1 MSKFALLICV
11 DDPSIDGGGS
21 SYADALAF
29 SRALK
34 RYWSFNDSEI
44 VVLSSRGR
52 GELYATRANV
62 EKQFETARGVEKLD
76 SLIVGFWGRGVI
88 APQDNKRRFCLA
100 NFDASDVRGTTVSL
114 GSLVSATLRLR
125 AKDSCF
131 ICDCRPTGLDGGV
144 LNADDQD
151 CKTLLNYARR
161 TEPGY
166 KFAALTACSAGERPI
181 DLVEGQKGLFTVKL
195 IEGIFDSAKRYQG
208 SFDSVAGYAVQHTKR
223 AAQESESQQFPY
235 FANAGDGDVRFALT
249 RGVRLDEE
257 FDAYAQEAS
266 GPVAPAPKEQE
277 ELDEVSDVVE
287 SEVDDGNV
295 VRSKEKIWLPLAFG
309 VIFGA
314 AAFAVLAYGIFRLFS
329 RN

>member
-34 RYWSFNDSEI
+34 RFWSFNDSEI

-52 GELYATRANV
+52 GELYATRSNV
-62 EKQFETARGVEKLD
+62 EKQFEAARGVEKLD
-76 SLIVGFWGRGVI
+76 SLIVGFWGPGVI
-88 APQDNKRRFCLA
+88 APEDAKRRFCLA

-131 ICDCRPTGLDGGV
+131 ICDCRPTGLDGGA

-181 DLVEGQKGLFTVKL
+181 DLVEGRKGLFTVKL

-223 AAQESESQQFPY
+223 AAQESGSQQFPY

-249 RGVRLDEE
+249 RGARLDEE
-257 FDAYAQEAS
+257 FDAYAQEALR
-266 GPVAPAPKEQE
+266 PVAQPPKAKE
-277 ELDEVSDVVE
+277 EDVDETPDVE
-287 SEVDDGNV
+287 SEVDEENV
-295 VRSKEKIWLPLAFG
+295 VRRRENVWLPLTFG
-309 VIFGA
+309 VVFGA
-314 AAFAVLAYGIFRLFS
+314 AAFAVLADGIFRLFH
-329 RN
+329 R